1 MAGFSEASTIQ
12 AALVGWA
19 VEAGWEH
26 VRGDDLPRQ
35 TTDVLVGPWVLEAL
49 DALNPTL
56 AGEPENTDAVM
67 AELRA
72 AVLSAP
78 NEGLLAAN
86 ERLVT
91 MLRGHLS
98 LIHI

>member
-1 MAGFSEASTIQ
+1 MAGFSEGSTIQ
-12 AALVGWA
+12 TALVEWA
-19 VEAGWEH
+19 VGAGWEH

-49 DALNPTL
+49 TALNPALTD
-56 AGEPENTDAVM
+56 EPENTDAVM

-91 MLRGHLS
+91 MMRGHHPCL
-98 LIHI
+98 